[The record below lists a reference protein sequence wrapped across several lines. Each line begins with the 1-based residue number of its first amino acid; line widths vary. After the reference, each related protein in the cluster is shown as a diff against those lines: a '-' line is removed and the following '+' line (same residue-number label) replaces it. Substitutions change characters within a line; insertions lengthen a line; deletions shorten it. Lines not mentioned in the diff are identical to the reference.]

1 MRFPL
6 YVLFFL
12 FSAAGFAQ
20 VDEEPG
26 KFPKSEAEQNVV
38 KKQLPPPMI
47 NVDSLYR
54 EDQFYA
60 GFTYNRLLNKPAGIS
75 QNKFSS
81 GFTAGFLRDFPINT
95 RRTWA
100 VAVGLGASYNKYF
113 QNLVVSKVD
122 EKAQYN
128 IIIPGTQYE
137 KNKFEQ
143 VLVDVPLELRW
154 RTSTPESHKFWRI
167 YTGVKVSYVAFGRAK
182 YVDGQYNIKVTNNQD
197 LNKIQV
203 GAYLVW
209 GYNTWN
215 FYGYYGLTPFFNSS
229 ALLNNR
235 TVGLNPLHLGLMFY
249 IL

>member
-1 MRFPL
+1 MRFL
-6 YVLFFL
+6 LSILFFV
-12 FSAAGFAQ
+12 FSMTVFAQ

-26 KFPKSEAEQNVV
+26 KFPKSQAEQNVI
-38 KKQLPPPMI
+38 KKTLPPPMI

-75 QNKFSS
+75 QGKFSS
-81 GFTAGFLRDFPINT
+81 GFSAGFLRDMPINK

-113 QNLVVSKVD
+113 QNLVVSKVGED
-122 EKAQYN
+122 AQYN
-128 IIIPGTQYE
+128 IIASGTPYE

-143 VLVDVPLELRW
+143 IMVDLPIELRW

-167 YTGVKVSYVAFGRAK
+167 YTGVKVSYVAFGRSK
-182 YVDGQYNIKVTNNQD
+182 YVDSQYNIKVTNNDD

-215 FYGYYGLTPFFNSS
+215 FYGYYGLTPFFQSS

-235 TVGLNPLHLGLMFY
+235 SVGLNPIHLGLMFY

>member
-1 MRFPL
+1 MRVPL
-6 YVLFFL
+6 SVLLLL
-12 FSAAGFAQ
+12 FSTLVFGQ
-20 VDEEPG
+20 VDEEESV
-26 KFPKSEAEQNVV
+26 KSKIE
-38 KKQLPPPMI
+38 LPPPMI

-81 GFTAGFLRDFPINT
+81 GFTAGFLRDMPINE

-100 VAVGLGASYNKYF
+100 VAVGIGASYSKYF
-113 QNLVVSKVD
+113 QNLVVSKADDVA
-122 EKAQYN
+122 EYN
-128 IIIPGTQYE
+128 IISPGTRYD

-143 VLVDVPLELRW
+143 ILIDVPIELRW
-154 RTSTPESHKFWRI
+154 RTSTPQSHKFWRI
-167 YTGVKVSYVAFGRAK
+167 YTGLKVSYAAFASSK
-182 YVDGQYNIKVTNNQD
+182 YVDSNYNLKVTNNSD
-197 LNKIQV
+197 FNKLQV

-229 ALLNNR
+229 AELNGR
-235 TVGLNPLHLGLMFY
+235 SVGLNPLHLGLMFY